1 MEEKL
6 KQISTRNPNC
16 IKVVLY
22 GPESTGK
29 SSLAKALASYYDTV
43 YVEEY
48 SRIYAETKAK
58 QNQNLAEKDVLPI
71 AIGQMQLENEQL
83 EKANKLLICDTDL
96 LETKVYSEFYYDG
109 FCPDTVKKYALENSY
124 DLYFLTYIDTPWEAD
139 GIRDQPNTR
148 LQMFTAF
155 EQALID
161 SKKRYSIV
169 KGSFE
174 QRLNLCITQINELLN
189 TVN

>member
-6 KQISTRNPNC
+6 KQISEGNPNC

-29 SSLAKALASYYDTV
+29 SSLAKELAKYYDTV
-43 YVEEY
+43 YVQEF
-48 SRIYAETKAK
+48 SRSYAETKAK
-58 QNQNLAEKDVLPI
+58 QNLQLSQNDVLPI
-71 AIGQMQLENEQL
+71 AVGQINSENEQL
-83 EKANKLLICDTDL
+83 KRANTFLICDTDL
-96 LETKVYSEFYYDG
+96 LETKVYSELYYDG
-109 FCPDTVKKYALENSY
+109 FCPDLVKKYAYENTY

-139 GIRDQPNTR
+139 SIRDQPNSR

-155 EQALID
+155 EQALVE
-161 SKKRYSIV
+161 SKKRYIIV

-174 QRLNLCITQINELLN
+174 ERLSICKTQINELLN
-189 TVN
+189 KVD